1 MQNEPV
7 FDGAIPG
14 ENFTSDTRNY
24 PWHRPPDLVDYDEI
38 VEDLLLKVSSRDV
51 LPGMMSSLSM
61 GTSVAFLTDYM
72 ILFYIGEGRFSI
84 DMGLLA
90 AGPLARYIQIMADEF
105 NVDYD
110 MGLDEEGLALAP
122 DLVKA
127 MRKLENSPEIEA
139 PVVLEPVEQ
148 EGFMAP
154 TDAVAPDE
162 EQEAMLGLVDE
173 VEEENN
179 GE

>member
-1 MQNEPV
+1 
-7 FDGAIPG
+7 
-14 ENFTSDTRNY
+14 
-24 PWHRPPDLVDYDEI
+24 
-38 VEDLLLKVSSRDV
+38 
-51 LPGMMSSLSM
+51 
-61 GTSVAFLTDYM
+61 
-72 ILFYIGEGRFSI
+72 
-84 DMGLLA
+84 
-90 AGPLARYIQIMADEF
+90 
-105 NVDYD
+105 
-110 MGLDEEGLALAP
+110 
-122 DLVKA
+122 